1 MEIGE
6 CQVPDLT
13 WPVLYP
19 RDDPDYVAVVRPFR
33 VASGE
38 AKTWRYVLLR
48 MAFRMGGPQDVTLSR
63 GEESTPVFINR

>member
-19 RDDPDYVAVVRPFR
+19 RADLCIVVGVRDDLDYAAVVRPFR

-38 AKTWRYVLLR
+38 AKAWCYVLLR
-48 MAFRMGGPQDVTLSR
+48 
-63 GEESTPVFINR
+63 